1 MTRLERIREEQEEIA
16 DRRLEGEQYVMEHR
30 RWLAL
35 QREALVILRGE
46 KCEEHGFRSC
56 GICKPPGPMR
66 EERG

>member
-46 KCEEHGFRSC
+46 KCEEHAFGSC